1 MESERERLERLY
13 AELGDEHLKDL
24 AEEAEDLTDDGRM
37 ALAAEMHKRGF
48 TTEPQRDPVEPVTD
62 TPELE
67 SGFGPGIPG
76 IIPSGAAVMEQALE
90 HGGEERLGWVKLIS
104 LSDGL
109 ELGRACEF
117 LDNSDVEFAIREVGH
132 DAQSGAPSSFEIWV
146 EASGLDLAQRVLREK
161 MGFFPP
167 PEIDESHD
175 SQAESPDPHSID
187 ESATLGNFST
197 RAEADEVAQLLT
209 NAGIPHQLAG
219 PEIIDE
225 EEWYTIHV
233 APADLDRGLE
243 VASHGLGMTHAAE

>member
-24 AEEAEDLTDDGRM
+24 ADDAEDLTDDGRM
-37 ALAAEMHKRGF
+37 ALAAEMQKRGF
-48 TTEPQRDPVEPVTD
+48 TSEPVRDPIEPVTEAPD
-62 TPELE
+62 LE

-167 PEIDESHD
+167 PEVDET
-175 SQAESPDPHSID
+175 QDPQDLHSSED
-187 ESATLGNFST
+187 SATLGNFST

-209 NAGIPHQLAG
+209 NAGVPHQVAG
-219 PEIIDE
+219 PETIDE